1 MDFFNDFLSANK
13 LKKVEVA
20 DYLGVTKQ
28 TISSITGG
36 TLKPSPGLLQKLKEN
51 PEWDTSMIPDVLL
64 QKKSTSSVSKVKSI
78 KILPQSAAAG
88 YLSENNGA
96 DIVRADEF
104 ISFVDFVERSAD
116 FAIRVDGDSMYPRYN
131 SGEVLACRILL
142 DRDLFDFGRVY
153 VLNTR
158 NGCVVK
164 KVLPC
169 GGNPDKVLCHSENP
183 MYPDYEISKSDI
195 LGVAVVVG
203 HAGVE

>member
-88 YLSENNGA
+88 FLSENNGA

-164 KVLPC
+164 KVLPS
-169 GGNPDKVLCHSENP
+169 GGDPDKVLCHSENP